1 MIPEYSM
8 YKGLAVK
15 RLSIHYGSV
24 LALDKISFVCHA
36 GQSMAILGKNGAG
49 KSTLLKS
56 IAGLIPEARG
66 HLIWSGEAIEEQHQ
80 NIAYLPQRE
89 SVDWNFPITVRKL
102 VEMGRYPHLGLFKRY
117 GKDDEEAVNQ
127 ALRAMQL
134 DDLEN
139 RQISQL
145 SGGQQQR
152 TFIARALAQTP
163 TLLLL
168 DEPFAGLDEPSQNIL
183 SDLMKKLVANGS
195 TIIASHHDWDS
206 TATLFD
212 QALLLSQE
220 VLACGP
226 SAEVLNT
233 ENKARVFAS

>member
-15 RLSIHYGSV
+15 RLSIHYGRV
-24 LALDKISFVCHA
+24 TALDQISFVCHA

-89 SVDWNFPITVRKL
+89 TVDWNFPITVRKL

-117 GKDDEEAVNQ
+117 GKKDDEAVNL
-127 ALRAMQL
+127 AIEAMQL
-134 DDLEN
+134 NDLQN

-168 DEPFAGLDEPSQNIL
+168 DEPFSGLDEPSQNL
-183 SDLMKKLVANGS
+183 LADLMKKLVAEGS
-195 TIIASHHDWDS
+195 TIIASHHDWES
-206 TATLFD
+206 TSALFD
-212 QALLLSQE
+212 QALLLSQKA
-220 VLACGP
+220 LACGLT
-226 SAEVLNT
+226 SEVLT
-233 ENKARVFAS
+233 AENKMRVFAS